1 MISPGHIHTH
11 GLPWWL
17 SGKESACNSEATRDV
32 GSIPRSERYPGEGNG
47 HPLQYSCLENPM
59 DRGVWWVAVHRVQ
72 RVDRT
77 ETLGMQTCIH
87 THTGTC
93 HTSLSISLLLTFSSL
108 SCFHIVLI
116 VNMLLSTSVFI
127 FLAYVFAD
135 LDHNI
140 GHVLVLYFLSSSD
153 LIHLRVYMIVCISVC
168 V

>member
-1 MISPGHIHTH
+1 
-11 GLPWWL
+11 
-17 SGKESACNSEATRDV
+17 
-32 GSIPRSERYPGEGNG
+32 
-47 HPLQYSCLENPM
+47 M

-77 ETLGMQTCIH
+77 ETLSMQTCIH

-153 LIHLRVYMIVCISVC
+153 LIHLRVYMIVCISNPVFSLCMNEFRVSIFPMLC
-168 V
+168 VHIPRKFYHLFYLFYQTVELMFLNCDVGEDS